1 MTVGSSYLKGAAVV
15 VIGAG
20 AVGSVTAYRLAQ
32 AGAAVTVIERRY
44 PGAGTSG
51 STFAWLNSFGKTPRD
66 YHRLNLRSI
75 GEHQDLARELGGD
88 WVHIG
93 GGITW
98 AHHDDRDHAEPLRE
112 RVRNLHQWGY
122 RVETL
127 SPEQVM
133 RELEPDLFIDP
144 DRVEEV
150 YVAPHEGWLNGV
162 GLCHGALSAAVR
174 RYGAQIVRDEVVG
187 LVVQSGAVEGVV
199 LASGE
204 RLAADAVINA
214 AGPDAARVAALAGVD
229 LPVDRQ
235 PGLLVVTEPAP
246 VSLRSVVHAPETFVH
261 HDGGWR
267 LLLHRDD
274 YDALV
279 ETEQPLP
286 AGDPFPLQA
295 IANAAKILPGIAGV
309 RPDGIRLGVRAMP
322 RDGHPIIGFDAG
334 VAGLYHLVMHSGITL
349 SAIVSNLV
357 RDDLLGLEVPELT
370 PYRPE
375 R

>member
-1 MTVGSSYLKGAAVV
+1 M
-15 VIGAG
+15 
-20 AVGSVTAYRLAQ
+20 
-32 AGAAVTVIERRY
+32 
-44 PGAGTSG
+44 
-51 STFAWLNSFGKTPRD
+51 
-66 YHRLNLRSI
+66 
-75 GEHQDLARELGGD
+75 
-88 WVHIG
+88 
-93 GGITW
+93 
-98 AHHDDRDHAEPLRE
+98 
-112 RVRNLHQWGY
+112 
-122 RVETL
+122 
-127 SPEQVM
+127 
-133 RELEPDLFIDP
+133 
-144 DRVEEV
+144 
-150 YVAPHEGWLNGV
+150 
-162 GLCHGALSAAVR
+162 
-174 RYGAQIVRDEVVG
+174 
-187 LVVQSGAVEGVV
+187 
-199 LASGE
+199 
-204 RLAADAVINA
+204 
-214 AGPDAARVAALAGVD
+214 
-229 LPVDRQ
+229 
-235 PGLLVVTEPAP
+235 
-246 VSLRSVVHAPETFVH
+246 SLRSVVHAPETFVH